1 MAAKNTEET
10 PANLPAG
17 VPLDWNQ
24 PEHPE
29 APAPE
34 EPKPAKDEEPKG
46 HVDQAA
52 YIAGLELELVLYSF
66 DKERKAA
73 ITAELDRVR
82 GGKAVKAPKETR

>member
-1 MAAKNTEET
+1 MAAKNPEET
-10 PANLPAG
+10 PVPAG
-17 VPLDWNQ
+17 APLDWTQ

-34 EPKPAKDEEPKG
+34 EPEPVDDEPKG
-46 HVDQAA
+46 HVDKDT

>member
-1 MAAKNTEET
+1 MASKNET
-10 PANLPAG
+10 PADVPAG
-17 VPLDWNQ
+17 VSLDWTQ

-34 EPKPAKDEEPKG
+34 DLKAAEDDKPKG

-73 ITAELDRVR
+73 IVAELDRVR
-82 GGKAVKAPKETR
+82 GGKAVKQPKETR